1 MNQKELD
8 VSDNDFSILS
18 DEETRAAIAEAGQ
31 PDEVEQ
37 VDRTPVL
44 NAVERA
50 DAALAESGE
59 VTSGEVTSGE
69 VTSGEV
75 EQPKRTMP
83 RRRVTKVAQKHI
95 AQDVLANALAK
106 ALGYWR
112 EDLELRQRLEE
123 AGIDMDQFATILKEQ
138 GDRAARALGF
148 TEAWYA

>member
-50 DAALAESGE
+50 DAALAE
-59 VTSGEVTSGE
+59 SGEVTSGE